1 MVQSYVLHWFQSTS
15 PRWGRRIRITR
26 LRMRFNPRPTRGATS
41 ANNAR
46 AYTNVF
52 QSTPPREGR
61 LTSIKR
67 MLSNI
72 LFQSTPPHGGRP
84 LLRPLNRSAIHVSI
98 HAPTR
103 GATSPPNMSEC
114 SHPCFNPRPH
124 TRGDF
129 FTSRSTLPS
138 KWFQSTPPHE
148 GRHFV

>member
-61 LTSIKR
+61 HHPPIRCVRSWCFNPRPTRGATWAQEGIFSTAFLFQSMPPREGRHKAFEAYTKFIKFQSTPPR
-67 MLSNI
+67 EGRPL
-72 LFQSTPPHGGRP
+72 LAAAWAVPAGVQSTPPHGGR
-84 LLRPLNRSAIHVSI
+84 RR
-98 HAPTR
+98 T
-103 GATSPPNMSEC
+103 
-114 SHPCFNPRPH
+114 
-124 TRGDF
+124 D
-129 FTSRSTLPS
+129 
-138 KWFQSTPPHE
+138 
-148 GRHFV
+148 